1 MGFLFMA
8 EIVAVCVVPMC
19 CYVFIRLPLRSMPH
33 PLSLVILPAMHKKL
47 LTQRYIFWFWLPMFA
62 SWLLMTAEGP
72 LISAFTNRLPNEVIM
87 LAAQGIVISLA
98 VTIESPIINLLAT
111 STALVKDRAS
121 YLLMRRFTIHWM
133 IGLTI
138 ISVLIAF
145 TPLFDLVVLQ
155 ALGTP
160 PEVAEWVKPGLQI
173 MIFWSAAIAWRRF
186 LQGVLIHFGHT
197 RKMAW
202 GTGIRLAV
210 SAIVV
215 ISLFF
220 WGPWAAVINAAWT
233 WMAGVVA
240 EAIYITAVTR
250 PLIAENFYEG
260 SPAAA
265 ETLTYKA
272 LFWFHL
278 PLAATSLLI
287 LMAQPMVTFSLNRL
301 PNPTLSLAAWPVLF
315 QIMLISR
322 AAAFALPEAV
332 IALSDGL
339 RTFPSLRRFAVLMAG
354 GLTVWMTLL
363 VFTPLADF
371 YVFTVQDMTAVT
383 GNLVVSVLPLF
394 LLFPAMAAGAS
405 WLRGLLINNKTTTAV
420 NWGMGLNLFITAVVL
435 AIGLTLRTDG
445 LATAAVAL
453 NLAAL
458 FELIYLGWRMQR
470 ILPPTHN
477 LVKRWAMV

>member
-1 MGFLFMA
+1 
-8 EIVAVCVVPMC
+8 
-19 CYVFIRLPLRSMPH
+19 
-33 PLSLVILPAMHKKL
+33 MHKKL

-87 LAAQGIVISLA
+87 LAAQGIVISLS

-121 YLLMRRFTIHWM
+121 YLIMRRFTIHWM

-145 TPLFDLVVLQ
+145 TPLFDLVVVK

-160 PEVAEWVKPGLQI
+160 PEVAVWVKPGMQI
-173 MIFWSAAIAWRRF
+173 MIFWSATIGWRRF
-186 LQGVLIHFGHT
+186 LQGILIHFGHT

-202 GTGIRLAV
+202 GTGIRLTV

-215 ISLFF
+215 TSLFF

-240 EAIYITAVTR
+240 EAAYITVVTL
-250 PLIAENFYEG
+250 PLIENKFYEG
-260 SPAAA
+260 SPVAK
-265 ETLTYKA
+265 ETLTYRE

-278 PLAATSLLI
+278 PLAATSLLM

-301 PNPTLSLAAWPVLF
+301 PDPTISLAAWPILF

-322 AAAFALPEAV
+322 AAALALPEV
-332 IALSDGL
+332 IIALSDGL
-339 RTFPSLRRFAVLMAG
+339 PTFPSLRRFSVLMAG
-354 GLTVWMTLL
+354 GLTVWMAFLI
-363 VFTPLADF
+363 FSPLADF
-371 YVFTVQDMTAVT
+371 YIFTVQDMTAET
-383 GNLVVSVLPLF
+383 GSLVINALPLF
-394 LLFPAMAAGAS
+394 LFFPAMAAITS
-405 WLRGLLINNKTTTAV
+405 WLRGLLIKNRTTTAV
-420 NWGMGLNLFITAVVL
+420 NWGMGLNLSTTAVVL
-435 AIGLTLRTDG
+435 AIGLSLRSDG

-458 FELIYLGWRMQR
+458 LELIYLGWRMQG
-470 ILPPTHN
+470 ILPTTHS
-477 LVKRWAMV
+477 LVKRWAVA